1 MFKVGDRVLIKP
13 GSRHYVGTP
22 NNPKDVSGV
31 VFERCPGVVFESGCR
46 TYGYAIWVSW
56 DKGGDNVY
64 AEEDLVFAQEG
75 ELYIEDFV

>member
-22 NNPKDVSGV
+22 NNPKDVSGI
-31 VFERCPGVVFESGCR
+31 VFESGCR

>member
-22 NNPKDVSGV
+22 NNPKDVFGV
-31 VFERCPGVVFESGCR
+31 VFGCVSR
-46 TYGYAIWVSW
+46 TYGYTTWVSW
-56 DKGGDNVY
+56 DNGKKNVY
-64 AEEDLVFAQEG
+64 AEEDLVFAQEE